1 VIETAVP
8 EPGGEPPV
16 VEVIRVPPGTEDIGA
31 PSFWGQSPA
40 RPMAAT
46 VGVFDVPAMRMPFA
60 PVTAGE
66 TPTPPAA
73 VEGPRAPSPFAGGTV
88 AAPEVPALLPSGASE
103 LTMAQYTSLRV
114 ELHLLPERAASVL
127 ARYGIRPEAKE
138 ALFAH
143 WRARFEVDPPL
154 RMWFARDYA
163 RYLAWVRENP
173 AALEGIR

>member
-16 VEVIRVPPGTEDIGA
+16 VEVIRVPPGTEDLGA

-73 VEGPRAPSPFAGGTV
+73 GGTV
-88 AAPEVPALLPSGASE
+88 AAAEVPSLLPSGASE

-173 AALEGIR
+173 AALEGIG